1 DQQVLQHMEDRVRKI
16 QGDCEELSLVSVSL
30 QKDCEQKQKAIEM
43 LFQSVESLK
52 KDKGDEQYTLAAM
65 DMNAALGSKVTC
77 TQFEAT
83 MERLDQ
89 RMQEMQGQ
97 VSGQSQHWNEIKQ
110 KLSDVIENK
119 LDRQELKDFRKQ
131 MEETWQKSI
140 KELEKKT
147 AEGDSAAGMKK
158 QLPVPFTCLS
168 CDRMVKTPV
177 PGP

>member
-1 DQQVLQHMEDRVRKI
+1 
-16 QGDCEELSLVSVSL
+16 DCEELSLVSVSL
-30 QKDCEQKQKAIEM
+30 QKDCEQKQKDIEM
-43 LFQSVESLK
+43 LFQSLETLK
-52 KDKGDEQYTLAAM
+52 KDKADEQNVLVAK
-65 DMNAALGSKVTC
+65 DMKAALGSKVSS

-89 RMQEMQGQ
+89 KMQEMQTQ
-97 VSGQSQHWNEIKQ
+97 MSGQNQQWNQIQQ
-110 KLSDVIENK
+110 KLSDMIGNK
-119 LDRQELKDFRKQ
+119 LDRQELKGFCKQ

-147 AEGDSAAGMKK
+147 AEGDSAAGMRK

-168 CDRMVKTPV
+168 CDRPIKTQV